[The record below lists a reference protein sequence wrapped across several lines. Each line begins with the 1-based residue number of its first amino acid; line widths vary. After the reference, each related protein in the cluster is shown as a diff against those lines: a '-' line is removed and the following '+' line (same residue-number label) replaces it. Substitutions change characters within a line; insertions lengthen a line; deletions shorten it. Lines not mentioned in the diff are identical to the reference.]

1 MGSYTARRGPRTGAL
16 LWRVEAE
23 PGDLRILPD
32 GVMDLMWS
40 EGRFLFAGAD
50 TTAMISSS
58 ETGGV
63 TWGLR
68 LPPGAAHV
76 LMGIPAH
83 ELTDQR
89 FDLSELI
96 TVPNMV
102 TESAHADPAAAL
114 ERLLVTRWEK
124 AAPEASALRLA
135 ESLDKTARAGLSVT
149 DMAYRH
155 GLSERT
161 LRRVSDKLFGYGPKT
176 LTAIHRFQY
185 ALHLARSGTPL
196 AEAATMAGYVDQSHL
211 NRDAQRL
218 AGTTPG
224 ALAA

>member
-16 LWRVEAE
+16 LWRVETD

-40 EGRFLFAGAD
+40 QGRFVFAGAD
-50 TTAMISSS
+50 TTAMISSFES
-58 ETGGV
+58 GGV

-76 LMGIPAH
+76 LLDIPTR

-89 FDLSELI
+89 FDLGDLI
-96 TVPNMV
+96 AVPNMV

-114 ERLLVTRWEK
+114 ERLFVTRWEK
-124 AAPEASALRLA
+124 VAPEASALRFA
-135 ESLDKTARAGLSVT
+135 ESLDKAARAGLSVT
-149 DMAYRH
+149 DIAGRH

-161 LRRVSDKLFGYGPKT
+161 LRRISDKLFGYGPKT
-176 LTAIHRFQY
+176 LTRIHRFQY
-185 ALHLARSGTPL
+185 ALHLTRSGTPL

-211 NRDAQRL
+211 NRDAQRV